1 MLKHRKIKNTGILF
15 ELLVRTITSDTLKGK
30 DSPAINILKNHF
42 TKTELGKEYKLYETV
57 IKSQK
62 YEPFKAEMVLSS
74 ILELSK
80 KLNQDKI
87 KKGKYNLIKEVKK
100 HYDLDEFFKTKLPNY
115 KIYASLYTLMEIL
128 NSPELMNNNIDQII
142 DNKTVLLE
150 YMSSTPKIS
159 DNNGDFLEEF
169 KQYDR
174 DIRILSYKIL
184 LEKFNT
190 KYDVLDEEQKLFLKD
205 FINLKDSAPA
215 LKELYNSKVK
225 TLKQSIKEIN
235 KKTQDPATKIK
246 VDGSLMVL
254 NELKKEDKINLNL
267 LTNLLQYY
275 TLLNELK
282 VSNK

>member
-1 MLKHRKIKNTGILF
+1 MLKHRKIKNAGILF

-57 IKSQK
+57 IKSHK

-87 KKGKYNLIKEVKK
+87 KKDKYNLIKEVKK
-100 HYDLDEFFKTKLPNY
+100 YYDLDEFFKTKLPNY
-115 KIYASLYTLMEIL
+115 KIYASLYILMEIL